1 MVRQLMAEMS
11 VNAFF
16 IKRLQSAVLVVFL
29 GFFLC
34 GKEKWR

>member
-1 MVRQLMAEMS
+1 MTKMS

-16 IKRLQSAVLVVFL
+16 IKRLQSAYLEVFL
-29 GFFLC
+29 GLFLC